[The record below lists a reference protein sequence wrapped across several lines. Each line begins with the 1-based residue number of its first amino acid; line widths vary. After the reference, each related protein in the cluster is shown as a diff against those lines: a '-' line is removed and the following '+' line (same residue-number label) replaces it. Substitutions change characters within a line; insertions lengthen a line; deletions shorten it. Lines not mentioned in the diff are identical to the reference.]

1 MSVFQELPMG
11 FGMALFQ
18 NPSAAEYFESLS
30 VPERMQIIDQT
41 HQITSKQ
48 EMQEFVNHLPQN

>member
-1 MSVFQELPMG
+1 MG

-18 NPSAAEYFESLS
+18 NPSAAEYFESLT
-30 VPERMQIIDQT
+30 VPQRMQIINQT

-48 EMQEFVNHLPQN
+48 EMQEFVKNLPQS